1 MTENTKKEETKTT
14 EKDKD
19 GKMTGDNGGCCGG
32 GCH

>member
-1 MTENTKKEETKTT
+1 MTNTKKEEIKK
-14 EKDKD
+14 EDKD